1 MTANDIFKL
10 GTALIQEK
18 VGEDPDTSFFTPM
31 FLTIALEECLGA
43 ENAYRLTKGEEELEE
58 APVIKSL
65 TDEVPFMN
73 GKLTKIALPYAL
85 ASHYYRDNNDM
96 THEQM
101 FRAEF
106 VSAVMDATPFVT
118 ESVTDY
124 YGG

>member
-1 MTANDIFKL
+1 MTVKDIFEL

-18 VGEDPDTSFFTPM
+18 VGEDPDTSYFTPL
-31 FLTIALEECLGA
+31 FLNIAMAECLDN
-43 ENAYRLTKGEEELEE
+43 ENQYRAAIGMDEL
-58 APVIKSL
+58 AQLPTVKAL
-65 TDEVPFMN
+65 TDEVPFVN
-73 GKLTKIALPYAL
+73 PKLTRIAMPYAL